1 MRLIKKSEKLIPQ
14 NPETSGETDETIL
27 TTDTINSQKQTV
39 EEKPEWDTEYPE
51 PNYIPARDNPIVLS
65 VGNTGWQVSDI
76 WKDIRLD
83 NF

>member
-1 MRLIKKSEKLIPQ
+1 MKLIKKSEKLGQ
-14 NPETSGETDETIL
+14 ETQITEEIKEPNLQGDFSNIEKTTGEEQL
-27 TTDTINSQKQTV
+27 KQ
-39 EEKPEWDTEYPE
+39 EIKYQE
-51 PNYIPARDNPIVLS
+51 PNYIPIRDNPIVLS